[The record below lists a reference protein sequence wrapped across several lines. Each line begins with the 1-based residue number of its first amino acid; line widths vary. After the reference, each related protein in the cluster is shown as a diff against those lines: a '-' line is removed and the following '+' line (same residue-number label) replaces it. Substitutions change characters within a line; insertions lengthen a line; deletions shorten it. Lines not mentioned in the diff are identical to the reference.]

1 MIFYHVIKMAQ
12 IDFVENGL
20 HGSNHGSRKTRKEVI
35 VMATARD
42 DGSLLIYNTRIMVA
56 MTVWHC
62 WENEIR

>member
-1 MIFYHVIKMAQ
+1 MAQ

-42 DGSLLIYNTRIMVA
+42 DDSSLFYNMRTIVA
-56 MTVWHC
+56 TTTWC
-62 WENEIR
+62 RWETEIR